1 MSSNRAILLQH
12 ELYTFIQILDYVN
25 WPAYNPYLVI
35 FKAMRHIIITATFF
49 IKRQRAFIDK
59 IITGKSAD
67 LYCNVMFNNKQLE
80 RINY

>member
-1 MSSNRAILLQH
+1 
-12 ELYTFIQILDYVN
+12 
-25 WPAYNPYLVI
+25 
-35 FKAMRHIIITATFF
+35 MRHIIITATFF